1 MRRVSSF
8 VGVGAAALFVLPL
21 SALSA
26 WAAPCSTAATPIS
39 VYTAAG
45 FSCNVDGVIF
55 SNMSITVNT
64 GSIGASPT
72 ISALIVGN
80 ENALE
85 FNYSAGGGTATDV
98 TWEYTVTA
106 APGFLLTDAASSLTG
121 LAPASL
127 SESLLG
133 NGNPSPPL
141 SLVGQ
146 ISLILPGTPTGF
158 TLITPPQ
165 FSLMAVKDQLTGATG
180 EASAL
185 INGFSVTGVPGPMAG
200 AGLPG
205 LIAACGGL
213 IGLARRR
220 RQRTA

>member
-8 VGVGAAALFVLPL
+8 VGVGAAALFALPL

-26 WAAPCSTAATPIS
+26 WAAPCPTAATPIS
-39 VYTAAG
+39 VYTAPG
-45 FSCNVDGVIF
+45 FSCNVDGVTF
-55 SNMSITVNT
+55 SQLAVTVNT
-64 GSIGASPT
+64 GSIGTNPT

-85 FNYSAGGGTATDV
+85 FNYSAGAGTTTDV
-98 TWEYTVTA
+98 TFEYLVTA
-106 APGFLLTDAASSLTG
+106 APGFLITDAASVLTG
-121 LAPASL
+121 LPPATL
-127 SESLLG
+127 NESLLA

-141 SLVGQ
+141 SLVGS
-146 ISLILPGTPTGF
+146 ISLLLPNNQAGF
-158 TLITPPQ
+158 TLISPPQ
-165 FSLMAVKDQLTGATG
+165 SQLLAVKDQLTGANG
-180 EASAL
+180 EASSL
-185 INGFSVTGVPGPMAG
+185 INGFSVTAVPGPIAG